1 MHPPEATRRRS
12 GAAGM
17 SLLELLLALSG
28 GLLLVGVMLQA
39 VLAETRG
46 NQQLG
51 ERLRQRAMAGRALA
65 LISAD
70 GARASRLTI
79 GGTGG
84 SSPACGLAGR
94 QVLLH
99 LESGLG
105 TGTGPITYTL
115 GQPPSAIWR
124 GAVLMRCGPAFGL
137 DGEPSAGASL
147 NRVVLDGLQVAG
159 TQAERISGAVVR
171 VTLQGQSRVQ
181 GVLADRS

>member
-1 MHPPEATRRRS
+1 MPPAEDIRRRD
-12 GAAGM
+12 AAGI

-28 GLLLVGVMLQA
+28 GLLLLGVMLQA
-39 VLAETRG
+39 VLMETRG

-70 GARASRLTI
+70 GARASRLGV

-84 SSPACGLAGR
+84 GSPACGLAGR

-99 LESGLG
+99 FEA
-105 TGTGPITYTL
+105 GPGGAAITYTV
-115 GQPPSAIWR
+115 GQPPSAIWK

-147 NRVVLDGLQVAG
+147 NRVILDGLQLAG
-159 TQAERISGAVVR
+159 TRAERISGAVVR
-171 VTLQGQSRVQ
+171 VTLQGPGQVQ
-181 GVLADRS
+181 GMLADRS

>member
-1 MHPPEATRRRS
+1 
-12 GAAGM
+12 M

-70 GARASRLTI
+70 GVRASRLTI

-84 SSPACGLAGR
+84 SSC
-94 QVLLH
+94 V
-99 LESGLG
+99 SGK
-105 TGTGPITYTL
+105 
-115 GQPPSAIWR
+115 PSR
-124 GAVLMRCGPAFGL
+124 
-137 DGEPSAGASL
+137 
-147 NRVVLDGLQVAG
+147 
-159 TQAERISGAVVR
+159 
-171 VTLQGQSRVQ
+171 
-181 GVLADRS
+181 

>member
-1 MHPPEATRRRS
+1 
-12 GAAGM
+12 M

-39 VLAETRG
+39 VLAETRD

-84 SSPACGLAGR
+84 SMLLAPSQWRRLAQGSQRGR
-94 QVLLH
+94 
-99 LESGLG
+99 
-105 TGTGPITYTL
+105 
-115 GQPPSAIWR
+115 WR
-124 GAVLMRCGPAFGL
+124 GRC
-137 DGEPSAGASL
+137 
-147 NRVVLDGLQVAG
+147 
-159 TQAERISGAVVR
+159 
-171 VTLQGQSRVQ
+171 
-181 GVLADRS
+181 

>member
-1 MHPPEATRRRS
+1 
-12 GAAGM
+12 M

-84 SSPACGLAGR
+84 GSPACGLAGR

-99 LESGLG
+99 LEPGV
-105 TGTGPITYTL
+105 GTGPITYTL

-159 TQAERISGAVVR
+159 TRAERISGAVVR

-181 GVLADRS
+181 GVLADRG

>member
-1 MHPPEATRRRS
+1 
-12 GAAGM
+12 M

-39 VLAETRG
+39 VLAEARG

-99 LESGLG
+99 LEPGAG
-105 TGTGPITYTL
+105 AGKPITYTL

-159 TQAERISGAVVR
+159 TRAERISGAVVR
-171 VTLQGQSRVQ
+171 VSLQGQSRVQ